1 MYHGSAFRLAEQNL
15 DFLLLKD
22 PGPKSTDVREKPSG
36 KRWGL
41 PESFAFYDSKRKIEH
56 ARLYGWNS

>member
-1 MYHGSAFRLAEQNL
+1 MHCINYIIMYHGSAFRLAEQNL

-36 KRWGL
+36 KR
-41 PESFAFYDSKRKIEH
+41 
-56 ARLYGWNS
+56 